1 MVFAVLWRW
10 YPCLEMFIMK
20 TANKI
25 KGVLKVP
32 KTELE
37 IETIGEPDIKVLP
50 ENEQHTFLETLL
62 ARIKELKAN
71 SEKQD

>member
-1 MVFAVLWRW
+1 M
-10 YPCLEMFIMK
+10 
-20 TANKI
+20 
-25 KGVLKVP
+25 P

-37 IETIGEPDIKVLP
+37 IKPIGEPDIKALP
-50 ENEQHTFLETLL
+50 ESEQHTFLETLL

>member
-1 MVFAVLWRW
+1 M
-10 YPCLEMFIMK
+10 
-20 TANKI
+20 
-25 KGVLKVP
+25 P

-37 IETIGEPDIKVLP
+37 IEPIGEPDIKALP
-50 ENEQHTFLETLL
+50 EREQLTFLDTLL